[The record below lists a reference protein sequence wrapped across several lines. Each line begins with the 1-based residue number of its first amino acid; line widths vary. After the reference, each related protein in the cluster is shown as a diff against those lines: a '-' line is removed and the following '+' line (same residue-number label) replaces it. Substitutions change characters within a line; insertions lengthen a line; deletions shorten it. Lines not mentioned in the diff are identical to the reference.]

1 MRMTEAK
8 IRLRLMEERD
18 MTGVSELERLSF
30 SVPWSETVLRESL
43 ESRLDVLWVLE
54 QEEESCSLKN
64 GGEHGT
70 GNLVGYCNLRII
82 AGEGELMRIA
92 VHPELRGRGLSRKLM
107 DRLSE
112 TAREQGVK
120 AVTLEVRTSNRA
132 AIELYKSYGFMEEA
146 VRKNYYE
153 NPVEDALIM
162 WLYCS

>member
-1 MRMTEAK
+1 MRTTEAE
-8 IRLRLMEERD
+8 IRLRPMEEKD
-18 MTGVSELERLSF
+18 LTGVSELERLSF

-54 QEEESCSLKN
+54 QKEESCSLEN
-64 GGEHGT
+64 EGEHGT

-92 VHPELRGRGLSRKLM
+92 VHPELRGKGLSRKLM
-107 DRLSE
+107 DRLAE
-112 TAREQGVK
+112 TAREQEIK

-132 AIELYKSYGFMEEA
+132 AIELYKSYGFREKA